1 MEEQNE
7 LKQKIED
14 LQKQI
19 LRLEKLSSLGL
30 LSAGITHEIQN
41 PLNFVIN
48 FSKLS
53 AKLVE
58 DLQDIVAEE
67 QELLS
72 PEAKQK
78 MSELNEELDEIV
90 GDLHANLQKIE
101 EHGNRAISIIK
112 GILLYSRGKEDE
124 FIPTDLAKLVKEYVW
139 LSYHS
144 MRANYKGFNLTIHE
158 EYATD
163 LPLQRIVPQDFSRAV
178 LNLMNNACYA
188 VYNKSKCVAVGFEPV
203 IVVTLRRDGEQICL
217 QIEDNGTGMP
227 SEIRDKIFTP
237 FFTTKP
243 AGEGTGLGLSIT
255 RSIIEEKHKGT
266 IQVDSEEGKFTRFTI
281 CIPLT
286 K

>member
-1 MEEQNE
+1 MDEQNKE
-7 LKQKIED
+7 IER
-14 LQKQI
+14 
-19 LRLEKLSSLGL
+19 LRIQVSSLEKLSSLGM
-30 LSAGITHEIQN
+30 LSAGIAHEIQN

-78 MSELNEELDEIV
+78 MAELNEELDEIV

>member
-1 MEEQNE
+1 MDEPNKE
-7 LKQKIED
+7 IER
-14 LQKQI
+14 
-19 LRLEKLSSLGL
+19 LRTQVSSLEKLSSLGM
-30 LSAGITHEIQN
+30 LSAGIAHEIQN

-53 AKLVE
+53 AKLVD
-58 DLQDIVAEE
+58 DLREVVAEE

-72 PEAKQK
+72 PEAKQRVA
-78 MSELNEELDEIV
+78 ELNEELDEIV

-101 EHGNRAISIIK
+101 EHGNRAISIIR

-144 MRANYKGFNLTIHE
+144 MRANYKGFNLTIRE

-163 LPLQRIVPQDFSRAV
+163 LPLQRVVPQDFSRAV

-203 IVVTLRRDGEQICL
+203 ISVSLLLEEAQVCL

-227 SEIRDKIFTP
+227 AAIKEQIFTP
-237 FFTTKP
+237 FYTTKP

-281 CIPLT
+281 RIPLT

>member
-1 MEEQNE
+1 MDEPNKE
-7 LKQKIED
+7 IER
-14 LQKQI
+14 
-19 LRLEKLSSLGL
+19 LRTQVSSLEKLSSLGM
-30 LSAGITHEIQN
+30 LSAGIAHEIQN

-53 AKLVE
+53 AKLVD
-58 DLQDIVAEE
+58 DLREVVAEE

-72 PEAKQK
+72 PEAKQRVA
-78 MSELNEELDEIV
+78 ELNEELDEIV

-101 EHGNRAISIIK
+101 EHGNRAISIIR

-144 MRANYKGFNLTIHE
+144 MRANYKGFNLTIRE

-163 LPLQRIVPQDFSRAV
+163 LPLQRVVPQDFSRAV

-203 IVVTLRRDGEQICL
+203 ISVSLRREEDQVCL

-227 SEIRDKIFTP
+227 AAIKEQIFKP
-237 FFTTKP
+237 FYTTKP

-281 CIPLT
+281 RIPLT

>member
-1 MEEQNE
+1 MDEPNKE
-7 LKQKIED
+7 IER
-14 LQKQI
+14 
-19 LRLEKLSSLGL
+19 LRMQLSSLEKLSSLGM
-30 LSAGITHEIQN
+30 LSAGIAHEIQN

-67 QELLS
+67 QELLT
-72 PEAKQK
+72 PEAKQRIA
-78 MSELNEELDEIV
+78 ELNEELDEIV

-101 EHGNRAISIIK
+101 EHGNRAISIIR

-144 MRANYKGFNLTIHE
+144 MRANYKGFNLTIRE
-158 EYATD
+158 EYATG
-163 LPLQRIVPQDFSRAV
+163 LPLQRVVPQDFSRAV

-188 VYNKSKCVAVGFEPV
+188 VYSKSKRAAVGFEPV
-203 IVVTLRRDGEQICL
+203 IAVSLRQEGDQICL

-227 SEIRDKIFTP
+227 AAVKEQIFKP
-237 FFTTKP
+237 FYTTKP

-255 RSIIEEKHKGT
+255 RTIIEEKHKGT

-281 CIPLT
+281 RIPVT

>member
-1 MEEQNE
+1 MQVSS
-7 LKQKIED
+7 
-14 LQKQI
+14 
-19 LRLEKLSSLGL
+19 LEKLSSLGM
-30 LSAGITHEIQN
+30 LSAGIAHEIQN

-53 AKLVE
+53 AKLVD
-58 DLQDIVAEE
+58 DLREVVAEE

-72 PEAKQK
+72 PEAKQRVA
-78 MSELNEELDEIV
+78 ELNEELDEIV
-90 GDLHANLQKIE
+90 GDLHDNLQKIE
-101 EHGNRAISIIK
+101 EHGNRAISIIR

-144 MRANYKGFNLTIHE
+144 MRANYKGFNLTIRE

-163 LPLQRIVPQDFSRAV
+163 LPLQRVVPQDFSRAV

-188 VYNKSKCVAVGFEPV
+188 VYNKSKRMAVGFEPV
-203 IVVTLRRDGEQICL
+203 ISVSLRREEDQVCL

-227 SEIRDKIFTP
+227 AAIKEQIFTP
-237 FFTTKP
+237 FYTTKP

-281 CIPLT
+281 RIPLT

>member
-1 MEEQNE
+1 MDEPNKE
-7 LKQKIED
+7 IER
-14 LQKQI
+14 
-19 LRLEKLSSLGL
+19 LRMQVSSLEKLSSLGM
-30 LSAGITHEIQN
+30 LSAGIAHEIQN

-53 AKLVE
+53 AKLVD
-58 DLQDIVAEE
+58 DLRDVVAEE
-67 QELLS
+67 QELLT
-72 PEAKQK
+72 PEAKQRIA
-78 MSELNEELDEIV
+78 ELNEELDEIV

-101 EHGNRAISIIK
+101 EHGNRAISIIR

-144 MRANYKGFNLTIHE
+144 MRANYKGFNLTIRE

-163 LPLQRIVPQDFSRAV
+163 LPLQRVVPQDFSRAV

-203 IVVTLRRDGEQICL
+203 ISVSLRREEDQVCL

-227 SEIRDKIFTP
+227 AAIKEQIFTP
-237 FFTTKP
+237 FYTTKP

-281 CIPLT
+281 RIPLT

>member
-1 MEEQNE
+1 MDEPNKE
-7 LKQKIED
+7 IER
-14 LQKQI
+14 
-19 LRLEKLSSLGL
+19 LRMQVSSLEKLSSLGM
-30 LSAGITHEIQN
+30 LSAGIAHEIQN

-67 QELLS
+67 QELLT
-72 PEAKQK
+72 PEAKQRVA
-78 MSELNEELDEIV
+78 ELNEELDEIV

-101 EHGNRAISIIK
+101 EHGNRAISIIR

-144 MRANYKGFNLTIHE
+144 MRANYKGFNLTIRE

-188 VYNKSKCVAVGFEPV
+188 VYNKSKCSAVGFEPV
-203 IVVTLRRDGEQICL
+203 ISVTLRREEDQVCL

-227 SEIRDKIFTP
+227 AAIKEQIFIP
-237 FFTTKP
+237 FYTTKP

-255 RSIIEEKHKGT
+255 RTIIEEKHKGT

-281 CIPLT
+281 RIPVT

>member
-1 MEEQNE
+1 MDEQNKE
-7 LKQKIED
+7 IER
-14 LQKQI
+14 
-19 LRLEKLSSLGL
+19 LRMQVSSLEKLSSLGM
-30 LSAGITHEIQN
+30 LSAGIAHEIQN

-78 MSELNEELDEIV
+78 MAELNEELDEIV

-124 FIPTDLAKLVKEYVW
+124 FIPTDLVKLVKEYVW

-163 LPLQRIVPQDFSRAV
+163 LPLQRVVPQDFSRAV

-203 IVVTLRRDGEQICL
+203 ISVTLRQEGEQICL

-227 SEIRDKIFTP
+227 ADIRDKVFTP

-266 IQVDSEEGKFTRFTI
+266 IQVDSEEGQFTRFTI
-281 CIPLT
+281 RIPLT

>member
-1 MEEQNE
+1 MDEPNKE
-7 LKQKIED
+7 IER
-14 LQKQI
+14 
-19 LRLEKLSSLGL
+19 LRTQVSSLEKLSSLGM
-30 LSAGITHEIQN
+30 LSAGIAHEIQN

-53 AKLVE
+53 AKLVD
-58 DLQDIVAEE
+58 DLREVVAEE

-72 PEAKQK
+72 PEAKQRVA
-78 MSELNEELDEIV
+78 ELNEELDEIV

-144 MRANYKGFNLTIHE
+144 MRANYKGFNLTIRE
-158 EYATD
+158 EYATG
-163 LPLQRIVPQDFSRAV
+163 LPLQRVVPQDFSRAV

-188 VYNKSKCVAVGFEPV
+188 VYNKSKCAAVGFEPV
-203 IVVTLRRDGEQICL
+203 IAVSLRQEGDQICL

-227 SEIRDKIFTP
+227 AAVKEQIFKP
-237 FFTTKP
+237 FYTTKP

-255 RSIIEEKHKGT
+255 RTIIEEKHKGT

-281 CIPLT
+281 RIPVT

>member
-1 MEEQNE
+1 MDEQNKE
-7 LKQKIED
+7 IER
-14 LQKQI
+14 
-19 LRLEKLSSLGL
+19 LRIQVSSLEKLSSLGM
-30 LSAGITHEIQN
+30 LSAGIAHEIQN

-78 MSELNEELDEIV
+78 MAELNEELDEIV

-266 IQVDSEEGKFTRFTI
+266 IQVDSEEGQFTRFTI

>member
-1 MEEQNE
+1 MDEPNKE
-7 LKQKIED
+7 IER
-14 LQKQI
+14 
-19 LRLEKLSSLGL
+19 LRMQVSSLEKLSSLGM
-30 LSAGITHEIQN
+30 LSAGIAHEIQN

-72 PEAKQK
+72 PEAKQRI
-78 MSELNEELDEIV
+78 SELNEELDEIV
-90 GDLHANLQKIE
+90 NDLHGNLQKIE
-101 EHGNRAISIIK
+101 EHGNRAISIIR
-112 GILLYSRGKEDE
+112 GILLYSRGKENE
-124 FIPTDLAKLVKEYVW
+124 FIPTDLAKLVKKYVW

-144 MRANYKGFNLTIHE
+144 MRANYKGFNLTIRE

-188 VYNKSKCVAVGFEPV
+188 VYNKSKCSAVGFEPV
-203 IVVTLRRDGEQICL
+203 ISVTLRREEDQVCL

-227 SEIRDKIFTP
+227 AAIKEQIFIP
-237 FFTTKP
+237 FYTTKP

-255 RSIIEEKHKGT
+255 RPIIEEKHKGT

-281 CIPLT
+281 RIPLT

>member
-1 MEEQNE
+1 MDEPNKE
-7 LKQKIED
+7 IER
-14 LQKQI
+14 
-19 LRLEKLSSLGL
+19 LRTQVSSLEKLSSLGM
-30 LSAGITHEIQN
+30 LSAGIAHEIQN

-53 AKLVE
+53 AQLVD
-58 DLQDIVAEE
+58 DLREVVAEE

-72 PEAKQK
+72 PEAKQRVA
-78 MSELNEELDEIV
+78 ELNEELDEIV

-101 EHGNRAISIIK
+101 EHGNRAISIIR

-144 MRANYKGFNLTIHE
+144 MRANYKGFNLTIRE

-163 LPLQRIVPQDFSRAV
+163 LPLQRVVPQDFSRAV

-203 IVVTLRRDGEQICL
+203 ISVSLRREEDQVCL

-227 SEIRDKIFTP
+227 AAIKEQIFTP
-237 FFTTKP
+237 FYTTKP

-266 IQVDSEEGKFTRFTI
+266 IQVDSEEGKFTGFTI
-281 CIPLT
+281 RIPLT

>member
-1 MEEQNE
+1 MDEPNKE
-7 LKQKIED
+7 IER
-14 LQKQI
+14 
-19 LRLEKLSSLGL
+19 LRMQVSSLEKLSSLGM
-30 LSAGITHEIQN
+30 LSAGIAHEIQN

-67 QELLS
+67 QELLT
-72 PEAKQK
+72 PEAKQRVA
-78 MSELNEELDEIV
+78 ELNEELDEIV
-90 GDLHANLQKIE
+90 GDLHANLQKSE
-101 EHGNRAISIIK
+101 EHGNRAISIIR

-144 MRANYKGFNLTIHE
+144 MRANYKGFNLTIRE
-158 EYATD
+158 EYATG
-163 LPLQRIVPQDFSRAV
+163 LPLQRVVPQDFSRAV

-188 VYNKSKCVAVGFEPV
+188 VYNKSKRAAVGFEPV
-203 IVVTLRRDGEQICL
+203 IAVSLRQEGDQICL

-227 SEIRDKIFTP
+227 AAVKEQIFKP
-237 FFTTKP
+237 FYTTKP

-255 RSIIEEKHKGT
+255 RTIIEEKHKGT

-281 CIPLT
+281 RIPVT

>member
-1 MEEQNE
+1 MDEPNKE
-7 LKQKIED
+7 IER
-14 LQKQI
+14 
-19 LRLEKLSSLGL
+19 LRTQVSSLEKLSSLGM
-30 LSAGITHEIQN
+30 LSAGIAHEIQN

-53 AKLVE
+53 AKLVD
-58 DLQDIVAEE
+58 DLREVVAEE

-72 PEAKQK
+72 PEAKQRVA
-78 MSELNEELDEIV
+78 ELNEELDEIV

-101 EHGNRAISIIK
+101 EHGNRAISIIR

-144 MRANYKGFNLTIHE
+144 MRANYKGFNLTIRE

-163 LPLQRIVPQDFSRAV
+163 LPIQRVVPQDFSRAV

-203 IVVTLRRDGEQICL
+203 ISVSLRREEDQVCL

-227 SEIRDKIFTP
+227 AAIKEQIFTP
-237 FFTTKP
+237 FYTTKP

-281 CIPLT
+281 RIPLT

>member
-1 MEEQNE
+1 MDEPNKE
-7 LKQKIED
+7 IER
-14 LQKQI
+14 
-19 LRLEKLSSLGL
+19 LRMQVSSLEKLSSLGM
-30 LSAGITHEIQN
+30 LSAGIAHEIQN

-67 QELLS
+67 QELLT
-72 PEAKQK
+72 PEAKQRVA
-78 MSELNEELDEIV
+78 ELNEELDEIV
-90 GDLHANLQKIE
+90 CDLHANLQKIE

-163 LPLQRIVPQDFSRAV
+163 LPLQRVVPQDFSRAV

-203 IVVTLRRDGEQICL
+203 ISVTLRQEGEQICL

-227 SEIRDKIFTP
+227 AAVREQIFTP

-281 CIPLT
+281 RIPLT

>member
-1 MEEQNE
+1 MDEPNKE
-7 LKQKIED
+7 IER
-14 LQKQI
+14 
-19 LRLEKLSSLGL
+19 LRMQVSSLEKLSSLGM
-30 LSAGITHEIQN
+30 LSAGIAHEIQN

-53 AKLVE
+53 AKLVD
-58 DLQDIVAEE
+58 DLRDVVAEE
-67 QELLS
+67 QELLT
-72 PEAKQK
+72 PEAKQR
-78 MSELNEELDEIV
+78 MAELNEELDEIV

-101 EHGNRAISIIK
+101 EHGNRAISIIR

-144 MRANYKGFNLTIHE
+144 MRANYKGFNLTIRE

-188 VYNKSKCVAVGFEPV
+188 VYNKSKCSAVGFEPV
-203 IVVTLRRDGEQICL
+203 ISVTLRREEDQVCL

-227 SEIRDKIFTP
+227 AAIKEQIFIP
-237 FFTTKP
+237 FYTTKP

-255 RSIIEEKHKGT
+255 RPIIEEKHKGT

-281 CIPLT
+281 RIPLT

>member
-1 MEEQNE
+1 MDEPNKE
-7 LKQKIED
+7 IER
-14 LQKQI
+14 
-19 LRLEKLSSLGL
+19 LRIQVSSLEKLSSLGM
-30 LSAGITHEIQN
+30 LSAGIAHEIQN

>member
-1 MEEQNE
+1 MDEPNKE
-7 LKQKIED
+7 IER
-14 LQKQI
+14 
-19 LRLEKLSSLGL
+19 LRMQVSSLEKLSSLGM
-30 LSAGITHEIQN
+30 LSAGIAHEIQN

-67 QELLS
+67 QELLT
-72 PEAKQK
+72 PEAKQRVA
-78 MSELNEELDEIV
+78 ELNEELDEIV
-90 GDLHANLQKIE
+90 CDLHANLQKIE

-144 MRANYKGFNLTIHE
+144 MRASYKGFNLTIHE

-163 LPLQRIVPQDFSRAV
+163 LPLQRVVPQDFSRAV

-203 IVVTLRRDGEQICL
+203 ISVTLRQEGEQICL

-227 SEIRDKIFTP
+227 AAVREQIFTP

-281 CIPLT
+281 HIPLT

>member
-1 MEEQNE
+1 MDEPNKE
-7 LKQKIED
+7 IER
-14 LQKQI
+14 
-19 LRLEKLSSLGL
+19 LRMQVSSLEKLSSLGM
-30 LSAGITHEIQN
+30 LSAGIAHEIQN

-67 QELLS
+67 QELLT
-72 PEAKQK
+72 PEAKQRVA
-78 MSELNEELDEIV
+78 ELNEELDEIV

-101 EHGNRAISIIK
+101 EHGNRAISIIR

-144 MRANYKGFNLTIHE
+144 MRANYKGFNLTIRE
-158 EYATD
+158 EYATR
-163 LPLQRIVPQDFSRAV
+163 LPLQRVVPQDFSRAV

-188 VYNKSKCVAVGFEPV
+188 VYNKSKCAAVGFEPV
-203 IVVTLRRDGEQICL
+203 IAVSLRQEGDQICL

-227 SEIRDKIFTP
+227 DAVKEQIFKP
-237 FFTTKP
+237 FYTTKP

-255 RSIIEEKHKGT
+255 RTIIEEKHKGT

-281 CIPLT
+281 RIPVT

>member
-1 MEEQNE
+1 MDEPNKE
-7 LKQKIED
+7 IER
-14 LQKQI
+14 
-19 LRLEKLSSLGL
+19 LRMQVSSLEKLSSLGM
-30 LSAGITHEIQN
+30 LSAGIAHEIQN

-53 AKLVE
+53 AKLVD
-58 DLQDIVAEE
+58 DLRDVVAEE
-67 QELLS
+67 QELLT
-72 PEAKQK
+72 PEAKQR
-78 MSELNEELDEIV
+78 MAELNEELDEIV

-101 EHGNRAISIIK
+101 EHGNRAISIIR

-144 MRANYKGFNLTIHE
+144 MRANYKGFNLTIRE
-158 EYATD
+158 EYATG
-163 LPLQRIVPQDFSRAV
+163 LPLQRVVPQDFSRAV

-188 VYNKSKCVAVGFEPV
+188 VYNKSKRAAVGFEPV
-203 IVVTLRRDGEQICL
+203 IAVTLRQEGDQICL

-227 SEIRDKIFTP
+227 AAVKEQIFTP
-237 FFTTKP
+237 FYTTKP

-281 CIPLT
+281 RIPLT

>member
-1 MEEQNE
+1 MDEPNKE
-7 LKQKIED
+7 IER
-14 LQKQI
+14 
-19 LRLEKLSSLGL
+19 LRMQVSSLEKLSSLGM
-30 LSAGITHEIQN
+30 LSAGIAHEIQN

-67 QELLS
+67 QELLT
-72 PEAKQK
+72 PEAKQRVA
-78 MSELNEELDEIV
+78 ELNEELDEIV

-101 EHGNRAISIIK
+101 EHGNRAISIIR

-144 MRANYKGFNLTIHE
+144 MRANYKGFNLTIRE
-158 EYATD
+158 EYATG
-163 LPLQRIVPQDFSRAV
+163 LPLQRVVPQDFSRAV

-188 VYNKSKCVAVGFEPV
+188 VYSKSKRAAVGFEPV
-203 IVVTLRRDGEQICL
+203 IAVSLRQEGDQICL

-227 SEIRDKIFTP
+227 DAVKEQIFKP
-237 FFTTKP
+237 FYTTKP

-255 RSIIEEKHKGT
+255 RTIIEEKHKGT

-281 CIPLT
+281 RIPLT

>member
-1 MEEQNE
+1 MDEPNKE
-7 LKQKIED
+7 IER
-14 LQKQI
+14 
-19 LRLEKLSSLGL
+19 LRMQVSSLEKLSSFGM
-30 LSAGITHEIQN
+30 LSAGIAHEIQN

-67 QELLS
+67 QELLT
-72 PEAKQK
+72 PEAKQRVA
-78 MSELNEELDEIV
+78 ELNEELDEIV

-101 EHGNRAISIIK
+101 EHGNRAISIIR

-144 MRANYKGFNLTIHE
+144 MRANYKGFNLTIRE
-158 EYATD
+158 EYATG
-163 LPLQRIVPQDFSRAV
+163 LPLQRVVPQDFSRAV

-188 VYNKSKCVAVGFEPV
+188 VYNKSKRAAVGFEPV
-203 IVVTLRRDGEQICL
+203 IAVSLRQEGDQICL

-227 SEIRDKIFTP
+227 DAVKEQIFKP
-237 FFTTKP
+237 FYTTKP

-255 RSIIEEKHKGT
+255 RTIIEEKHKGT

-281 CIPLT
+281 RIPVT

>member
-1 MEEQNE
+1 MDEPNKE
-7 LKQKIED
+7 IER
-14 LQKQI
+14 
-19 LRLEKLSSLGL
+19 LRTQVSSLEKLSSLGM
-30 LSAGITHEIQN
+30 LSAGIAHEIQN

-53 AKLVE
+53 AKLVD
-58 DLQDIVAEE
+58 DLREVVAEE

-72 PEAKQK
+72 PEAKQRVA
-78 MSELNEELDEIV
+78 ELNEELDEIV

-101 EHGNRAISIIK
+101 EHGNRAISIIR

-144 MRANYKGFNLTIHE
+144 MRANYKGFNLTIRE
-158 EYATD
+158 EYATG
-163 LPLQRIVPQDFSRAV
+163 LPLQRVVPQDFSRAV

-188 VYNKSKCVAVGFEPV
+188 VYNKSKRAAVGFEPV
-203 IVVTLRRDGEQICL
+203 IAVSLRQEGDQICL

-227 SEIRDKIFTP
+227 DAVKEQIFKP
-237 FFTTKP
+237 FYTTKP

-255 RSIIEEKHKGT
+255 RTIIEEKHKGT

-281 CIPLT
+281 RIPVT

>member
-1 MEEQNE
+1 MDEPNKE
-7 LKQKIED
+7 IER
-14 LQKQI
+14 
-19 LRLEKLSSLGL
+19 LRTQVSSLEKLSSLGM
-30 LSAGITHEIQN
+30 LSAGIAHEIQN

-53 AKLVE
+53 AKLVD
-58 DLQDIVAEE
+58 DLREVVAEE

-72 PEAKQK
+72 PEAKQRVA
-78 MSELNEELDEIV
+78 ELNEELDEIV

-101 EHGNRAISIIK
+101 EHGNRAISIIR

-144 MRANYKGFNLTIHE
+144 MRANYKGFNLTIRE
-158 EYATD
+158 EYTTD
-163 LPLQRIVPQDFSRAV
+163 LPLQRVVPQDFSRAV

-203 IVVTLRRDGEQICL
+203 ISVSLRREEDQVCL
-217 QIEDNGTGMP
+217 QIEDNGTGIP
-227 SEIRDKIFTP
+227 AAIKEQIFTP
-237 FFTTKP
+237 FYTTKP

-281 CIPLT
+281 RIPLT

>member
-1 MEEQNE
+1 MDEPNKE
-7 LKQKIED
+7 IERLR
-14 LQKQI
+14 LQVSS
-19 LRLEKLSSLGL
+19 LEKLSSLGM
-30 LSAGITHEIQN
+30 LSAGIAHEIQN

-67 QELLS
+67 QELLT
-72 PEAKQK
+72 PEAKQRVA
-78 MSELNEELDEIV
+78 ELNEELDEIV

-101 EHGNRAISIIK
+101 EHGNRAISIIR

-144 MRANYKGFNLTIHE
+144 MRANYKGFNLTIRE
-158 EYATD
+158 EYATG
-163 LPLQRIVPQDFSRAV
+163 LPLQRVVPQDFSRAV

-188 VYNKSKCVAVGFEPV
+188 VYSKSKRAAVGFEPV
-203 IVVTLRRDGEQICL
+203 IAVSLRQEGDQICL

-227 SEIRDKIFTP
+227 AAVKEQIFKP
-237 FFTTKP
+237 FYTTKP

-255 RSIIEEKHKGT
+255 RTIIEEKHKGT

-281 CIPLT
+281 RIPVT

>member
-1 MEEQNE
+1 MDEPN
-7 LKQKIED
+7 IE
-14 LQKQI
+14 I
-19 LRLEKLSSLGL
+19 ERLRTQVSSLEKLSSLGM
-30 LSAGITHEIQN
+30 LSAGIAHEIQN

-58 DLQDIVAEE
+58 DLQDIMEEE
-67 QELLS
+67 QALLS
-72 PEAKQK
+72 PEAKQRVA
-78 MSELNEELDEIV
+78 ELNEELDEIV

-101 EHGNRAISIIK
+101 EHGNRAISIIR

-144 MRANYKGFNLTIHE
+144 MRANYKGFNLTIRE

-163 LPLQRIVPQDFSRAV
+163 LPLQRVVPQDFSRAV

-203 IVVTLRRDGEQICL
+203 ISVSLRREEDQVCL

-227 SEIRDKIFTP
+227 AAIKEQIFTP
-237 FFTTKP
+237 FYTTKP

-281 CIPLT
+281 RIPLT

>member
-1 MEEQNE
+1 MDEPNKE
-7 LKQKIED
+7 IER
-14 LQKQI
+14 
-19 LRLEKLSSLGL
+19 LRMQVSSLEKLSSLGM
-30 LSAGITHEIQN
+30 LSAGIAHEIQN

-53 AKLVE
+53 AKLVD
-58 DLQDIVAEE
+58 DLREVVAEE

-72 PEAKQK
+72 PEAKQRVA
-78 MSELNEELDEIV
+78 ELNEELDEIV

-101 EHGNRAISIIK
+101 EHGNRAISIIR

-144 MRANYKGFNLTIHE
+144 MRANYKGFNLTIRE

-163 LPLQRIVPQDFSRAV
+163 LPLQRVVPQDFSRAV

-203 IVVTLRRDGEQICL
+203 ISVLLRREEDQVCL

-227 SEIRDKIFTP
+227 AAIKEQIFTP
-237 FFTTKP
+237 FYTTKP

-281 CIPLT
+281 RIPLT

>member
-1 MEEQNE
+1 MDEPNKE
-7 LKQKIED
+7 IER
-14 LQKQI
+14 
-19 LRLEKLSSLGL
+19 LRMQVSSLEKLSSLGM
-30 LSAGITHEIQN
+30 LSAGIAHEIQN

-67 QELLS
+67 QELLT
-72 PEAKQK
+72 PEAKQRIA
-78 MSELNEELDEIV
+78 ELNEELDEIV

-101 EHGNRAISIIK
+101 EHGNRAISIIR

-144 MRANYKGFNLTIHE
+144 MRANYKGLNLTIRE
-158 EYATD
+158 EYATG
-163 LPLQRIVPQDFSRAV
+163 LPLQRVVPQDFSRAV

-188 VYNKSKCVAVGFEPV
+188 VYSKSKRAAVGFEPV
-203 IVVTLRRDGEQICL
+203 IAVSLRQEGDQICL

-227 SEIRDKIFTP
+227 DAVKEQIFKP
-237 FFTTKP
+237 FYTTKP

-255 RSIIEEKHKGT
+255 RTIIEEKHKGT

-281 CIPLT
+281 RIPVT

>member
-1 MEEQNE
+1 MDEPNKE
-7 LKQKIED
+7 IER
-14 LQKQI
+14 
-19 LRLEKLSSLGL
+19 LRMQVSSLEKLSSLGM
-30 LSAGITHEIQN
+30 LSAGIAHEIQN

-67 QELLS
+67 QELLT
-72 PEAKQK
+72 PEAKQRIA
-78 MSELNEELDEIV
+78 ELNEELDEIV

-101 EHGNRAISIIK
+101 EHGNRAISIIR

-144 MRANYKGFNLTIHE
+144 MRANYKGFNLTIRE
-158 EYATD
+158 EYATG
-163 LPLQRIVPQDFSRAV
+163 LPLQRVVPQDFSRAV

-188 VYNKSKCVAVGFEPV
+188 VYNKSKRAAVGFEPV
-203 IVVTLRRDGEQICL
+203 IAVSLRQEGDQICL

-227 SEIRDKIFTP
+227 DAVKEQIFKP
-237 FFTTKP
+237 FYTTKP

-255 RSIIEEKHKGT
+255 RTIIEEKHKGT

-281 CIPLT
+281 RIPLT

>member
-1 MEEQNE
+1 MDEPNKE
-7 LKQKIED
+7 IER
-14 LQKQI
+14 
-19 LRLEKLSSLGL
+19 LRMQVSSLEKLSSLGM
-30 LSAGITHEIQN
+30 LSAGIAHEIQN

-58 DLQDIVAEE
+58 DLQDVVAEE
-67 QELLS
+67 QELLT
-72 PEAKQK
+72 PEAKQRVA
-78 MSELNEELDEIV
+78 ELNEELDEIV
-90 GDLHANLQKIE
+90 CDLHANLQKIE

-163 LPLQRIVPQDFSRAV
+163 LPLQRVVPQDFSRAV

-203 IVVTLRRDGEQICL
+203 ISVTLRQEGEQICL

-227 SEIRDKIFTP
+227 AAVREQIFTP

-281 CIPLT
+281 RIPLT

>member
-1 MEEQNE
+1 MDEPNNE
-7 LKQKIED
+7 IER
-14 LQKQI
+14 
-19 LRLEKLSSLGL
+19 LRTQVSSLEKLSSLGM
-30 LSAGITHEIQN
+30 LSAGIAHEIQN

-53 AKLVE
+53 AKLVD
-58 DLQDIVAEE
+58 DLREVVAEE

-72 PEAKQK
+72 PEAKQRVA
-78 MSELNEELDEIV
+78 ELNEELDEIV

-101 EHGNRAISIIK
+101 EHGNRAISIIR

-144 MRANYKGFNLTIHE
+144 MRANYKGFNLTIRE

-163 LPLQRIVPQDFSRAV
+163 LPLQRVVPQDFSRAV

-203 IVVTLRRDGEQICL
+203 ISVSLRREEDQVCL

-227 SEIRDKIFTP
+227 AAIKEQIFTP
-237 FFTTKP
+237 FYTTKP

-281 CIPLT
+281 RIPLT

>member
-1 MEEQNE
+1 MDESNKE
-7 LKQKIED
+7 IER
-14 LQKQI
+14 
-19 LRLEKLSSLGL
+19 LRMQVSSLEKLSSLGM
-30 LSAGITHEIQN
+30 LSAGIAHEIQN

-72 PEAKQK
+72 PEAKQRI
-78 MSELNEELDEIV
+78 SELNEELDEIV
-90 GDLHANLQKIE
+90 NDLHGNLQKIE
-101 EHGNRAISIIK
+101 EHGNRAISIIR
-112 GILLYSRGKEDE
+112 GILLYSRGKENE

-144 MRANYKGFNLTIHE
+144 MRANYKGFNLTIRE

-188 VYNKSKCVAVGFEPV
+188 VYNKSKCSAVGFEPV
-203 IVVTLRRDGEQICL
+203 ISVTLRREEDQVCL

-227 SEIRDKIFTP
+227 AAIKEQIFTP
-237 FFTTKP
+237 FYTTKP

-255 RSIIEEKHKGT
+255 RTIIEEKHKGT

-281 CIPLT
+281 RIPLT

>member
-1 MEEQNE
+1 MDEPNKE
-7 LKQKIED
+7 IER
-14 LQKQI
+14 
-19 LRLEKLSSLGL
+19 LRMQLSSLEKLSSLGM
-30 LSAGITHEIQN
+30 LSAGIAHEIQN

-53 AKLVE
+53 AKLVD

-67 QELLS
+67 QELLT
-72 PEAKQK
+72 PEAKQRVA
-78 MSELNEELDEIV
+78 ELNEELDEIV

-101 EHGNRAISIIK
+101 EHGNRAISIIR

-144 MRANYKGFNLTIHE
+144 MRANYKGFNLTIRE
-158 EYATD
+158 EYATG
-163 LPLQRIVPQDFSRAV
+163 LPLQRVVPQDFSRAV

-188 VYNKSKCVAVGFEPV
+188 VYNKSKRAAVGWEPV
-203 IVVTLRRDGEQICL
+203 IAVSLRQEGDQICL

-227 SEIRDKIFTP
+227 DAVKEQIFKP
-237 FFTTKP
+237 FYTTKP

-255 RSIIEEKHKGT
+255 RTIIEEKHKGT

-281 CIPLT
+281 RIPVT

>member
-1 MEEQNE
+1 MDEPNKE
-7 LKQKIED
+7 IER
-14 LQKQI
+14 
-19 LRLEKLSSLGL
+19 LRMQVSSLEKLSSLGM
-30 LSAGITHEIQN
+30 LSAGIAHEIQN

-67 QELLS
+67 QELLT
-72 PEAKQK
+72 PEAKQRVA
-78 MSELNEELDEIV
+78 ELNEELDEIV

-101 EHGNRAISIIK
+101 EHGNRAISIIR

-144 MRANYKGFNLTIHE
+144 MRANYKGFNLTIRE
-158 EYATD
+158 EYATG
-163 LPLQRIVPQDFSRAV
+163 LPLQRVVPQDFSRAV

-188 VYNKSKCVAVGFEPV
+188 VYNKSKCAAVGFEPV
-203 IVVTLRRDGEQICL
+203 IAVSLRQEGDQICL

-227 SEIRDKIFTP
+227 AAVKEQIFKP
-237 FFTTKP
+237 FYTTKP

-255 RSIIEEKHKGT
+255 RTIIEEKHKGT

-281 CIPLT
+281 RIPVT